1 MPTYLRL
8 SARSA
13 GKQGECQFQWQAQI
27 ALSLIHHREHGVHR
41 VKKGVFLSATISE
54 ICGKTGGKSIS
65 MASANC
71 LILGSPQRTRSA
83 QSEKKAHAYLRL
95 SARSAGKQ
103 GESQFQWQAQIALS
117 LVHHREHGV
126 HRVKKRCLLI
136 CDYQRDLRE
145 NRGKANFNGKRK
157 LPYP

>member
-1 MPTYLRL
+1 MASANCLILDSPQRTGSAQSEKKVPAYLRL

-27 ALSLIHHREHGVHR
+27 ALSLVHHREHGVHR
-41 VKKGVFLSATISE
+41 VKKGACLSATISE

-71 LILGSPQRTRSA
+71 LILDSPQRTRSA
-83 QSEKKAHAYLRL
+83 QSEKK
-95 SARSAGKQ
+95 
-103 GESQFQWQAQIALS
+103 
-117 LVHHREHGV
+117 
-126 HRVKKRCLLI
+126 CLLI

-145 NRGKANFNGKRK
+145 NRGKVYVHPLRIA
-157 LPYP
+157 